1 MSFVVP
7 LEVLF
12 FESLWVRA
20 IASMMVLCMPVFFAG
35 IVFVSSFAR
44 AHFQGRALGSNL
56 FGSLAGGLPES
67 VSLWFGLKLLI
78 VLAAIIYAG
87 SALSL
92 PPRTTDPSF
101 TTTLIR

>member
-1 MSFVVP
+1 VP
-7 LEVLF
+7 LQVLF
-12 FESLWVRA
+12 FESSWVRA

-56 FGSLAGGLPES
+56 FGSLAGGLLES

-78 VLAAIIYAG
+78 VLVAIIYAG

-92 PPRTTDPSF
+92 LRRTPYPSKV
-101 TTTLIR
+101 TAIEAA

>member
-1 MSFVVP
+1 MGP
-7 LEVLF
+7 GHCLHDGALY
-12 FESLWVRA
+12 A
-20 IASMMVLCMPVFFAG
+20 VFFAG

-56 FGSLAGGLPES
+56 FGSLAGGWPES

-92 PPRTTDPSF
+92 LLRTTYPSF
-101 TTTLIR
+101 VYHHPHSLNQLAWRTN

>member
-1 MSFVVP
+1 MP
-7 LEVLF
+7 LQVLF
-12 FESLWVRA
+12 FESSWVRA

-56 FGSLAGGLPES
+56 FGSLAGGLLES

-78 VLAAIIYAG
+78 VLVAIIYAG

-92 PPRTTDPSF
+92 LRRTPYPSKV
-101 TTTLIR
+101 TAIEAA